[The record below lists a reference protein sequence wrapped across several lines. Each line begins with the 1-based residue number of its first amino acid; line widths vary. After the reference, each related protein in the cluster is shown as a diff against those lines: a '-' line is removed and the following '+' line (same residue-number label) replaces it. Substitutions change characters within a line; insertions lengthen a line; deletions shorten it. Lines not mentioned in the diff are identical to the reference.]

1 MTIVSYHQANKLC
14 WQENCVYKVTPCRT
28 EMDSGCYGC
37 RSSRSSTT
45 SKNLSHNLIST
56 FCFQFIFSF
65 SADQIYYHR
74 SNCWFHS
81 TQFSFITGCL
91 FHSFLT
97 RVKMLDGSVKTNY
110 QVTDLQIV
118 MCKTP
123 WSANI
128 HSLHKS
134 DPRPSSFP
142 FQSVGNT
149 NWHTRDCFSH
159 WNQWEHFC
167 ALQRVQK
174 DVQSKHIHFTVSPMP
189 IFWPASGTYESQ
201 QKRARFWAVWNQT
214 KSVIFGR
221 LHKRQ
226 EVGDPFSASAGCS
239 AGPKCNEQAR
249 LQEKWKLATWGTVS
263 FLL

>member
-1 MTIVSYHQANKLC
+1 
-14 WQENCVYKVTPCRT
+14 
-28 EMDSGCYGC
+28 MDSGCYRC
-37 RSSRSSTT
+37 RSSWSSTT

-149 NWHTRDCFSH
+149 DWHTRETAFPTEISENTSVHFKGYRRMSKASTSILQSH
-159 WNQWEHFC
+159 QCQSFD
-167 ALQRVQK
+167 LQVERMNH
-174 DVQSKHIHFTVSPMP
+174 SRSG
-189 IFWPASGTYESQ
+189 PASGPSETKPKVLSLADSTKGRKLGTHFQPLQVALLAPNATSRQDFKRSES
-201 QKRARFWAVWNQT
+201 WLPEGP
-214 KSVIFGR
+214 SVSYCR
-221 LHKRQ
+221 L
-226 EVGDPFSASAGCS
+226 P
-239 AGPKCNEQAR
+239 
-249 LQEKWKLATWGTVS
+249 
-263 FLL
+263 